1 MHTQRFNAFG
11 VAMTWKIPAISL
23 LAAVSFT
30 NARAQT
36 ELQNQWLSE
45 QMLAA
50 KLDRA
55 TPRGVS
61 GVAIDATTV
70 KPESAARAGAGAGA
84 RTVQSK
90 DRPQSA
96 TNAASNSLFTEK

>member
-11 VAMTWKIPAISL
+11 VAMNWKIPAISL

-36 ELQNQWLSE
+36 ELPNQWLSE

-70 KPESAARAGAGAGA
+70 KPESVARAGAGAPP
-84 RTVQSK
+84 VQAK
-90 DRPQSA
+90 DGPRSA
-96 TNAASNSLFTEK
+96 TKAASNILFTGK